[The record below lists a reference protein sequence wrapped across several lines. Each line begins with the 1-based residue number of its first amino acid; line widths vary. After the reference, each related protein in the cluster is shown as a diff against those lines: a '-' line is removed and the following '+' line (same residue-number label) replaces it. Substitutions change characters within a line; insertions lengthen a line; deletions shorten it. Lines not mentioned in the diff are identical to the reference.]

1 MFSGEDAFNHVTD
14 DVDDLIPPPPPPLD
28 DLPQAKRLKT
38 EGGSVTTSQ
47 ASQDAQQGADQV
59 QAALEKILSHISNPK
74 KFKKASPL
82 LRELLGQGVVTKAH
96 SNLLFE
102 ALKGAMR
109 DPTLAV
115 DPTQTIEFQKLFTV
129 ASKHAEL
136 FSMRQKGQLDVF
148 GLWGVLRG
156 QLLTDD
162 SFVYNRVLSRIKDSI
177 QHLPEA
183 TEDDDEALLRVKER
197 LQEEANGA
205 GSSGKDTA
213 PQAAAPPAEDPEAD
227 PFGLEQIIQKAEA
240 PKRERAAVW
249 SSRESLAMKRDA
261 LLDCLDTARSRYGLA
276 WARTSTDIAIQD
288 LHNNR
293 TKFCKSQQPRIDQ
306 LWRFVQD
313 QRLRRKQGPSAKEAR
328 RDTTSFEA
336 ARAEWGKATLSVRG
350 AVGGGGDHRSEVWLG

>member
-1 MFSGEDAFNHVTD
+1 MFSGSDTNNNLHLD
-14 DVDDLIPPPPPPLD
+14 DEELIPPPPPPL
-28 DLPQAKRLKT
+28 PPAKRLKT
-38 EGGSVTTSQ
+38 EGGSS
-47 ASQDAQQGADQV
+47 AAPDAPSVPEQGASQV
-59 QAALEKILSHISNPK
+59 QAALEKITSHISNPK

-82 LRELLGQGVVTKAH
+82 LRQLLTEDAITKAH

-109 DPTLAV
+109 DPALAV
-115 DPTQTIEFQKLFTV
+115 DPTLTNEFQKLFTV

-136 FSMRQKGQLDVF
+136 FTMRQKGQLDVY

-162 SFVYNRVLSRIKDSI
+162 SFVYNRVLSRLKDSI

-183 TEDDDEALLRVKER
+183 TEEDEKALLRVKER
-197 LQEEANGA
+197 LQEEASGA
-205 GSSGKDTA
+205 AASGEEAA
-213 PQAAAPPAEDPEAD
+213 PQAAAPPPAEDPEAD
-227 PFGLEQIIQKAEA
+227 PFGLEQIIQRAEA
-240 PKRERAAVW
+240 PRRERAAVW
-249 SSRESLAMKRDA
+249 TSRESLAMKREA

-288 LHNNR
+288 LHSNR
-293 TKFCKSQQPRIDQ
+293 TNFCKSQQLRIDE

-313 QRLRRKQGPSAKEAR
+313 QRVKRRQGPSAKEAR

-350 AVGGGGDHRSEVWLG
+350 GVGSSGDHRSEVWLG